1 MTNTNSRRNRLIA
14 VLLAVAT
21 LAGACGSDT
30 ADERHDWFDP
40 PDCEIPDFDPPV
52 IEIPIQVDCYTV
64 VQDNGVIVVRCD
76 NDPVTGVSRSGSVTY
91 PEGSGGISYTWHTD
105 ADGCKVREYD
115 DGGTKRECDYD
126 PVT

>member
-30 ADERHDWFDP
+30 TDDRHGWFDP
-40 PDCEIPDFDPPV
+40 PDFEIPDFEIPDFDPPV
-52 IEIPIQVDCYTV
+52 IEIPIQVDCDTV

-91 PEGSGGISYTWHTD
+91 PEGSGGIS
-105 ADGCKVREYD
+105 
-115 DGGTKRECDYD
+115 
-126 PVT
+126 